1 MSELQY
7 RAGVI
12 VPPANPT
19 VEPEFRELIAEELIV
34 HTTRFPVFT
43 GWDQQQRNQG
53 YLDTLPQSVT
63 DFGSLALD
71 SIFIACTGSHYLLSP
86 EEDEKRCIQ
95 LSEQV
100 GTNVR
105 SATLTI
111 TDALT
116 ALGVSKIIVASPYE
130 TWLTEL
136 SHRYWEAAG
145 FSVDKVVRVRSTSG
159 YNPYDVTSEDLAEQV
174 GGAGLA
180 DDAVILFTGTGMR
193 TTGAMQLLSQ
203 GTERRVISSN
213 LCGARWMQRDLP
225 TSSAQAHPLLER
237 MARQIEENTR

>member
-1 MSELQY
+1 MGFSH

-19 VEPEFRELIAEELIV
+19 VEPEFRDLIAADLAV
-34 HTTRFPVFT
+34 HTTRFPVFR

-53 YLDTLPQSVT
+53 YLDVLPDSVT
-63 DFGSLALD
+63 DFGTLALD

-86 EEDEKRCIQ
+86 DADAALCAR

-100 GTNVR
+100 GASVR

-111 TDALT
+111 TDALS
-116 ALGVSKIIVASPYE
+116 ALGATELVVASPYE

-145 FSVDKVVRVRSTSG
+145 FRVTDVVRVRSHSG
-159 YNPYDVTSEDLAEQV
+159 YNPYDVTAEVLAEQV
-174 GGAGLA
+174 EEAGVA
-180 DDAVILFTGTGMR
+180 DDAVVLFTGTGMMTIDAMIRLSEGNNR
-193 TTGAMQLLSQ
+193 T
-203 GTERRVISSN
+203 VISSN
-213 LCGARWMQRDLP
+213 LCGARWLQRDLDP
-225 TSSAQAHPLLER
+225 DAARRHPLLER
-237 MARQIEENTR
+237 LAAQIGDAAV

>member
-1 MSELQY
+1 MSKLHH
-7 RAGVI
+7 RGGVI

-19 VEPEFRELIAEELIV
+19 VEPEFRELISPELAM

-53 YLDTLPQSVT
+53 YLDVLPESVA

-71 SIFIACTGSHYLLSP
+71 SVFIACTGSHYLLSP
-86 EEDEKRCIQ
+86 QEDVALCADLGEQ
-95 LSEQV
+95 L
-100 GTNVR
+100 GTAVR

-116 ALGVSKIIVASPYE
+116 ALGATRIVVASPYE

-145 FSVDKVVRVRSTSG
+145 FEVGDVVRVRAQTG
-159 YNPYDVTSEDLAEQV
+159 YNPYDVTEEALAEQV
-174 GGAGLA
+174 EAAGVA
-180 DDAVILFTGTGMR
+180 DDAVILFTGTGMP
-193 TTGAMQLLSQ
+193 TIGAMTRLSA
-203 GTERRVISSN
+203 GTERRVLSSN
-213 LCGARWMQRDLP
+213 LCGARWLQRDLP
-225 TSSAQAHPLLER
+225 AGASHPLL
-237 MARQIEENTR
+237 ARLAAQTAEVAA

>member
-1 MSELQY
+1 MSELHY

-19 VEPEFRELIAEELIV
+19 VEPEFRELIEAKLAV

-43 GWDQQQRNQG
+43 GKAPQQRNQG
-53 YLDTLPQSVT
+53 YLDVLPESVT
-63 DFGSLALD
+63 DFGALSLD

-86 EEDEKRCIQ
+86 DDDERLCAA
-95 LSEQV
+95 LSEQIGV
-100 GTNVR
+100 SVR

-111 TDALT
+111 TDTLRE
-116 ALGVSKIIVASPYE
+116 LGATEITVASPYE

-145 FSVDKVVRVRSTSG
+145 FSVRSVVRVRSTSG
-159 YNPYDVTSEDLAEQV
+159 YNPYDVTADELAEQV
-174 GGAGLA
+174 GAAELD

-193 TTGAMQLLSQ
+193 TVRAMGLLAE
-203 GTERRVISSN
+203 GNERRVISSN
-213 LCGARWMQRDLP
+213 LCGARWLQRNL
-225 TSSAQAHPLLER
+225 TAGTRHPLL
-237 MARQIEENTR
+237 ARLESQATGRG